1 MVLGQPSNLDWQWS
15 SVTYPVEFND
25 WAMLAIS
32 DHGDVNDFAEVVFL
46 KGECVNRIK
55 DMTEYEN
62 FNEIEWKRKMETSFL
77 ETHKG
82 TLNEESINPLIELMS
97 RSEVRNAAL
106 SSTTRSMRGIHEE
119 YSLEKE

>member
-1 MVLGQPSNLDWQWS
+1 
-15 SVTYPVEFND
+15 
-25 WAMLAIS
+25 MLAIS

-82 TLNEESINPLIELMS
+82 TLMRFVILLHSISLKLFVLCHVLIS
-97 RSEVRNAAL
+97 I
-106 SSTTRSMRGIHEE
+106 TD
-119 YSLEKE
+119 